1 VDNDASGVTS
11 SGRSFPVY
19 RLSTGKARLVS
30 DRERLLVLGQWFDA
44 ALCVQITVQ
53 ILNQMIAKIRE
64 ELPGLEANEDTD
76 QINKHFNN
84 TLQHI
89 TTYRQLHASGSG
101 GGGGQVYDGIE
112 L

>member
-1 VDNDASGVTS
+1 
-11 SGRSFPVY
+11 VY
-19 RLSTGKARLVS
+19 
-30 DRERLLVLGQWFDA
+30 
-44 ALCVQITVQ
+44 VQITVQ
-53 ILNQMIAKIRE
+53 ILNQMIAKIHE

-89 TTYRQLHASGSG
+89 TTYRQLHASASGQGSASL
-101 GGGGQVYDGIE
+101 YDDIE

>member
-1 VDNDASGVTS
+1 
-11 SGRSFPVY
+11 
-19 RLSTGKARLVS
+19 
-30 DRERLLVLGQWFDA
+30 
-44 ALCVQITVQ
+44 VQ

-64 ELPGLEANEDTD
+64 ELPNLDANEDTD

-89 TTYRQLHASGSG
+89 TTYRQLHSSG
-101 GGGGQVYDGIE
+101 GSATVYDGIE